1 MATSY
6 DPKSFWNARFGRY
19 GHTGE
24 VDKLLY
30 TYDQGQR
37 LRAIDKILSRAHIT
51 INSSTEILDVGC
63 GTGDLIWSF
72 RKYGG
77 PTTTGIDVSDETI
90 DYARRRFAGSANVR
104 LHTIGVE
111 DMDFPSNS
119 FDLVTCINIL
129 QHITDDRKYV
139 RAVEN
144 ITKASR
150 MRGHILTMDFC
161 PIKVKNKKPAPYL
174 VIRSRDQYVN
184 IFHNNGC
191 TLICEFGLPRIG
203 VRLYRA
209 LCWIVARLRRTSV
222 SHTGRIS
229 EDTKRDPYKRT
240 IRSRIFHLTKVILLR
255 LTKPLDDYL
264 PSFPGRFTDMR
275 ILIFRK
281 TTYSRISGKVPYESH
296 AGLKLQHSTQSNIF
310 H

>member
-1 MATSY
+1 MTTTY
-6 DPKSFWNARFGRY
+6 DPRSFWNARFERY

-77 PTTTGIDVSDETI
+77 PTTTGIDVSNETI
-90 DYARRRFAGSANVR
+90 DYARRRFAGSSKVR

-111 DMDFPSNS
+111 EMDLPLDS
-119 FDLVTCINIL
+119 FDLVTCINVL
-129 QHITDDRKYV
+129 QHITDDRKFLK
-139 RAVEN
+139 AVEN
-144 ITKASR
+144 ITKVSR
-150 MRGHILTMDFC
+150 MGGHILTMDFC

-174 VIRSRDQYVN
+174 VIRSKEQYVS
-184 IFHNNGC
+184 IFGKNGC
-191 TLICEFGLPRIG
+191 RLISEFGLPRIG
-203 VRLYRA
+203 VRAYRG
-209 LCWIVARLRRTSV
+209 LCWIVACLRTSV

-229 EDTKRDPYKRT
+229 EDMKRDTHGPT
-240 IRSRIFHLTKVILLR
+240 IKSRIFHLTKVTLLR
-255 LTKPLDDYL
+255 LTKPLDDFL
-264 PSFPGRFTDMR
+264 PPFPGRFTDMR
-275 ILIFRK
+275 ILIFAK
-281 TTYSRISGKVPYESH
+281 TTCLGTSGKVQYESH
-296 AGLKLQHSTQSNIF
+296 AGLKLRHSTQSNIF